1 MVKAGA
7 AVNDD
12 AHVER
17 PGQPK
22 AVVAVPAQGVVP
34 PAARP
39 LVPSRPQTAR
49 DHASYYLQV

>member
-1 MVKAGA
+1 MDGA
-7 AVNDD
+7 V
-12 AHVER
+12 HVER
-17 PGQPK
+17 PGQPE

-34 PAARP
+34 PVTKP